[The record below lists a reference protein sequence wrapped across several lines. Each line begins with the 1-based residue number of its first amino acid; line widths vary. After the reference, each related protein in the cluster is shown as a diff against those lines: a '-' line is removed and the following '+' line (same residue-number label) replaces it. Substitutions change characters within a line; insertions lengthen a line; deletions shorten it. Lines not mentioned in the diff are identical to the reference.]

1 MPRLPKTDSVS
12 LENKAIYQV
21 EMRELE
27 KLVPYARNARTHSEN
42 QIAEIAN
49 SIREWGFTNPLL
61 IRENDGIII
70 DHGRTLALE
79 QLFKLGET
87 VKVASGE
94 ILPNGQVP
102 VIVARGWSEEQI
114 KAYVIADNR
123 LAEKSGWD
131 ANLLNFELTSLEDA
145 GFDVSLTGFD
155 DEAPEPTAKSTV
167 KEVATDATELEARF
181 WISLRGPMA
190 DQARVLDAIKAALGA
205 PGEVE
210 IDIGVIS

>member
-12 LENKAIYQV
+12 VDNKAIYQV
-21 EMRELE
+21 EMRELA

-42 QIAEIAN
+42 QIVEIAN
-49 SIREWGFTNPLL
+49 SIREWGFTNPIL
-61 IRENDGIII
+61 IRENGGIIVG
-70 DHGRTLALE
+70 HGRALGLDL
-79 QLFKLGET
+79 LFRSET
-87 VKVASGE
+87 VRLVSGE
-94 ILPNGQVP
+94 ELPHGMVP
-102 VIVARGWSEEQI
+102 VIVARGWSEAQI
-114 KAYVIADNR
+114 AAYVIADNR